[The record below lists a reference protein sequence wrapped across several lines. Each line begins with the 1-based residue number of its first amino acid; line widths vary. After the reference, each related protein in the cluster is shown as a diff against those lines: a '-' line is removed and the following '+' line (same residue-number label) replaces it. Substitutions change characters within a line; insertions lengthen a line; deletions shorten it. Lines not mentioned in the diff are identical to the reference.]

1 MSDTNDDGAPCCAER
16 RQAALKRLYNYL
28 DGELSDSEIAEIRRH
43 LAHCPPCESE
53 YSIESMLKDL
63 VKRSCCETAP
73 EGLRTRIRERIVVET
88 STD

>member
-1 MSDTNDDGAPCCAER
+1 MSETNEDTPCCAGR

-28 DGELSDSEIAEIRRH
+28 DGELSETEIAEIRDH

-53 YSIESMLKDL
+53 YSIESMLKEL

-73 EGLRTRIRERIVVET
+73 ERLRARIRERIVVET
-88 STD
+88 SAPR